1 MTSRGMTGREMT
13 GRDRHFIFTITTGRS
28 GTHFLAEL
36 FAANLDN
43 AQVHDEQLAY
53 SDWGVNSPDMSH
65 MTTFNQIGNSSHVCE
80 FWQQKFA
87 RLKAL
92 DVRYFA
98 EMSHM
103 LAKAGL
109 VENLGQL
116 EGAGTVHL
124 IYLKRD
130 IANTVI
136 SFLNRYDFLNK
147 GNMWLWYLDT
157 DYSNVIVSPEP
168 FLNHGQIGCAL
179 WYVIEMRV
187 RAEYYRILLADR
199 ANIIFH
205 EAEMEAVTRMD
216 GAARLLADL
225 GADLSPAAIRMPGR
239 VNANQASAISEQG
252 RQQIR
257 ELVGRFTFD
266 TAALARSWYDYGNRL
281 AGLPDVA

>member
-1 MTSRGMTGREMT
+1 MTSREMT

-28 GTHFLAEL
+28 GTNFLADL
-36 FAANLDN
+36 LALNLGH
-43 AQVHDEQLAY
+43 AQVHHEQLAY
-53 SDWGVNSPDMSH
+53 RDWGVNSPDMSH
-65 MTTFNQIGNSSHVCE
+65 LTTFNQIGNSSHVHA

-109 VENLGQL
+109 VENLGQI

-136 SFLNRYDFLNK
+136 SFINRYDFLNK

-199 ANIIFH
+199 PNIIFH
-205 EAEMEAVTRMD
+205 EVEMEAVTRTD
-216 GAARLLADL
+216 GAAKLLAALGLDL
-225 GADLSPAAIRMPGR
+225 PPAAIKMPGR
-239 VNANQASAISEQG
+239 VNANQGSAVSEQG
-252 RQQIR
+252 QQQIR
-257 ELVGRFTFD
+257 ELAGRFTFD
-266 TAALARSWYDYGNRL
+266 AADLARSWYDHGNRL
-281 AGLPDVA
+281 AGLANAA

>member
-1 MTSRGMTGREMT
+1 MTS
-13 GRDRHFIFTITTGRS
+13 RDRHFIFTITTGRS
-28 GTHFLAEL
+28 GTNFLAEL
-36 FAANLDN
+36 LALNLGH
-43 AQVHDEQLAY
+43 AQVHHEQLAY
-53 SDWGVNSPDMSH
+53 SDWGVNSPDVSH
-65 MTTFNQIGNSSHVCE
+65 LTTFNQIGNSSHVRA

-109 VENLGQL
+109 VENLEQL
-116 EGAGTVHL
+116 DGAGTVHL

-136 SFLNRYDFLNK
+136 SFINRYDFLNK

-157 DYSNVIVSPEP
+157 DYANVIVSPEP
-168 FLNHGQIGCAL
+168 FLSYGQVGCAL

-187 RAEYYRILLADR
+187 RAEYYRMLLAER
-199 ANIIFH
+199 ADIIFH
-205 EAEMEAVTRMD
+205 EVEMEEVTRMD
-216 GAARLLADL
+216 GAAKLLAGL
-225 GADLSPAAIRMPGR
+225 GADLPPAAIRMPGR

-252 RQQIR
+252 QQQIR
-257 ELVGRFTFD
+257 ELAGRFTFD
-266 TAALARSWYDYGNRL
+266 TAELARNWYDYGNRL
-281 AGLPDVA
+281 AGLPDVV